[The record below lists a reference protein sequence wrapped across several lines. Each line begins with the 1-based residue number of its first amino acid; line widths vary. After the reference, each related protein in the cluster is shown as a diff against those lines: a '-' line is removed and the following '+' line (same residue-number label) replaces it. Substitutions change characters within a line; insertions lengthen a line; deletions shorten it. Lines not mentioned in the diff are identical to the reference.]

1 MLYIS
6 LENVR
11 YGVPSIR
18 IMLGGGPDTIDF
30 ILAELKKE
38 NPLPVVI
45 IRGSGKAADIL
56 SYAYRQVSEA
66 AIPDCFRKALW
77 KVPLESTINAFS
89 CFDEVVDSGLKYTFI
104 DQLLPDQ
111 RYHSAEN
118 WIKIEIDCKGSVK
131 REFHHR

>member
-56 SYAYRQVSEA
+56 SYAYR
-66 AIPDCFRKALW
+66 
-77 KVPLESTINAFS
+77 
-89 CFDEVVDSGLKYTFI
+89 
-104 DQLLPDQ
+104 
-111 RYHSAEN
+111 
-118 WIKIEIDCKGSVK
+118 
-131 REFHHR
+131 